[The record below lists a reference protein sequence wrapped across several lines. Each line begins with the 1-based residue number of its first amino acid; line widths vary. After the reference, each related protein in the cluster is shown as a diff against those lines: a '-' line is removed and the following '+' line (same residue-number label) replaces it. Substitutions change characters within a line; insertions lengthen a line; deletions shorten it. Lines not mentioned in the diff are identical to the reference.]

1 MPNSKGN
8 PFSGDAKYT
17 GVGKICDFQLKSP
30 FISEMVGYDIGPWL
44 LWNVN
49 RKS

>member
-17 GVGKICDFQLKSP
+17 DVGKKWDFRLKSP
-30 FISEMVGYDIGPWL
+30 FISETVVAME
-44 LWNVN
+44 
-49 RKS
+49 R